1 MTRPPRVPS
10 RAARARLH
18 LCLAVALLATAACV
32 SRAPGAAALPAPLPA
47 LATPPDSVTVAGAD
61 SVLVRFSTTKGD
73 IEVMLRRGWAPHG
86 APRVAHAV
94 AAGYYDDAR
103 FFRALRG
110 FVVQWGLAADTA
122 ATRAWRE
129 RRLADDPVRESNRR
143 GTVTFAAGGPNTRT
157 VQLFVNLRDNARLDA
172 MGFAPVGEVVRGLDV
187 VDALHTGYGEGAPA
201 GKGPTQQRIGAEGEA
216 YLAKDFPLLD
226 RVRAARVVRV
236 FAASR

>member
-1 MTRPPRVPS
+1 MTPPL
-10 RAARARLH
+10 RAL
-18 LCLAVALLATAACV
+18 LLGVALLAMGACTP
-32 SRAPGAAALPAPLPA
+32 RATDVATLPAPLPA
-47 LATPPDSVTVAGAD
+47 LATPPDSATLADAD

-73 IEVMLRRGWAPHG
+73 IDVMLRRGWAPHG
-86 APRVAHAV
+86 APRVAQAV
-94 AAGYYDDAR
+94 AAGYYDGAR

-122 ATRAWRE
+122 ATRAWRG
-129 RRLADDPVRESNRR
+129 RRLPDDTVRESNRR

-172 MGFAPVGEVVRGLDV
+172 MGFAPVGEVVRGMDV

-226 RVRAARVVRV
+226 QVRAARVVRLYP
-236 FAASR
+236 ATR